1 MNFTFYR
8 KISSSPKL
16 HLESVSPLSNQKPK
30 IVPTPPEVADK
41 KIVHNNVPKHE
52 HRAKVPSAA
61 VPNSSRNVPKQSN
74 VPQDVPKFVP
84 HRVVENIPSQ
94 ESVEQVIIS

>member
-16 HLESVSPLSNQKPK
+16 HLESVSSISNQKPK

-41 KIVHNNVPKHE
+41 KIVHNVPKGS
-52 HRAKVPSAA
+52 KVPSAA

-74 VPQDVPKFVP
+74 VPQVVPKFVP